1 MTVTFNVY
9 KWKNPDLQVLWMF
22 LEIQVRIE
30 LQYVPKFLATDT
42 GATSMLP
49 TVRLS
54 ILSIIEHDPVN
65 LIFTWLFLL
74 WKY

>member
-1 MTVTFNVY
+1 VTVTFNVY
-9 KWKNPDLQVLWMF
+9 KWKNPDLQVLWL
-22 LEIQVRIE
+22 LEIQVRIQ
-30 LQYVPKFLATDT
+30 LQYVPKFLATDA
-42 GATSMLP
+42 GATSI
-49 TVRLS
+49 S